1 MDDIERNGYCFS
13 DGNGPLS
20 QDMANAIHDVLQRN
34 HGRTNR
40 GRRVPSVFQ
49 IRIQGAKGVL
59 SVDPTLS
66 GLKVGLRPSMVKFE
80 TLDSP
85 EIEVARSF
93 TNPGKLFLNRP
104 LVMILAGL
112 GVKVDVFQ
120 GLQQDAVR
128 ETEESV
134 KTLEGAARLLER
146 HGLGTAF
153 AIPSV
158 LHSLRRLGLEWKN
171 GSSSSGFQN
180 PFLERAMQF
189 AVNHVL
195 REMKYRARIPVPDG
209 WKLVGVVDVHDIL
222 EPGQIYGKAWT
233 FFSCSLGFT
242 GTYDPIARSLH
253 PGKRRRC
260 SKILAG
266 TRSRFQISHNPSRRR
281 ADCSSHRPSTT
292 RFAARGVV

>member
-1 MDDIERNGYCFS
+1 MDGRRYVDAESIRASIGTEWPEDVRRCPARFAARLSQAFTATESPIFVESDQIERMDDIERNGYCFS

-20 QDMANAIHDVLQRN
+20 QDMADAIYDALQRD

-66 GLKVGLRPSMVKFE
+66 GLKIGLRPSMVKFE
-80 TLDSP
+80 TLESP
-85 EIEVARSF
+85 AIEVARSF
-93 TNPGKLFLNRP
+93 TKPGKLFLNRP
-104 LVMILAGL
+104 LVMILEGL
-112 GVKVDVFQ
+112 GVQVDVFK

-128 ETEESV
+128 ETEESS
-134 KTLEGAARLLER
+134 KTLKGAARLLER

-171 GSSSSGFQN
+171 GSSSSGFQD
-180 PFLERAMQF
+180 PFSERAMQF

-233 FFSCSLGFT
+233 FSLV
-242 GTYDPIARSLH
+242 P
-253 PGKRRRC
+253 
-260 SKILAG
+260 
-266 TRSRFQISHNPSRRR
+266 
-281 ADCSSHRPSTT
+281 
-292 RFAARGVV
+292 